1 MALKAVITRV
11 STWHRRCYIFGYNT
25 GDEAMNAT
33 IRKIG
38 NSEGIIIPK
47 DILSRLNLKE
57 GDKLEFIETVEGIM
71 LRRIDDSFERQ
82 MKAARE
88 VMDKYKVALQKLA
101 E

>member
-1 MALKAVITRV
+1 
-11 STWHRRCYIFGYNT
+11 
-25 GDEAMNAT
+25 MNAT

-47 DILSRLNLKE
+47 EVLARLNVTA
-57 GDKLEFIETVEGIM
+57 GDKLELVETAEGLS
-71 LRRIDDSFERQ
+71 LRPVDDTFERQ